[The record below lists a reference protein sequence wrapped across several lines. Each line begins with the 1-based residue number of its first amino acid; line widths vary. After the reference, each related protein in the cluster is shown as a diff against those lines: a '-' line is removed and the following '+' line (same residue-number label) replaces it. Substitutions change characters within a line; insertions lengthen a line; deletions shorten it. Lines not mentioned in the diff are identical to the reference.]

1 MLDDLLKEL
10 LTLKD
15 EVEKL
20 DMSQLPENQRVS
32 TVNDITD
39 KVINILNNAK
49 IPLPEEHSDD
59 SGTEVPTSEL

>member
-20 DMSQLPENQRVS
+20 DIDQLPENQRVS

-49 IPLPEEHSDD
+49 IPIPEEHSDD
-59 SGTEVPTSEL
+59 SGSEIPTSEV

>member
-20 DMSQLPENQRVS
+20 DVSQLPENQRAS

-49 IPLPEEHSDD
+49 IPLPEEYSDD
-59 SGTEVPTSEL
+59 SGTEVPTSEF